1 MGYRD
6 PLGSL
11 RATIEVKLA
20 VLADAKRRLTP
31 IQYALLP
38 QSIRHSM
45 ARLEPRA
52 STDLASLTT
61 FDAVSE
67 LDTALEELLTVYQAA
82 QAGLSHWRT
91 CPGDLGEAPRLSPM
105 PFVFEERGPEA
116 LRNVVGQRAEALG
129 LGSTATRCGD
139 RDVFA
144 ELDHGAFRSHYV
156 ARLASLEQV
165 SRYDCSL
172 RVTLPPHVEPLFVV
186 PESAASRLGQFL
198 RILGDVTVGDPSFD
212 ATFRLR
218 GNPATAALLTDAVRQ
233 SLLRLHAASATAG
246 LQLNATGAT
255 LTWSHSPEECSGNPL
270 DLVLPNA
277 ALDVMLYLR
286 AAVAN
291 A

>member
-52 STDLASLTT
+52 STDLASLATIE
-61 FDAVSE
+61 AISE

-82 QAGLSHWRT
+82 QAGLSHWRM

-105 PFVFEERGPEA
+105 PFVFEEPGPEA
-116 LRNVVGQRAEALG
+116 LRNVVQERAEALG
-129 LGSTATRCGD
+129 LGSRATRCGD

-144 ELDHGAFRSHYV
+144 ELDHGAFRSHFV
-156 ARLASLEQV
+156 VRLANLERV
-165 SRYDCSL
+165 STYECSL
-172 RVTLPPHVEPLFVV
+172 RVTLPPHVEPLLVV
-186 PESAASRLGQFL
+186 AESAASRLGQFL
-198 RILGDVTVGDPSFD
+198 GILADGTVDHPAFD
-212 ATFRLR
+212 AAFRLS
-218 GNPATAALLTDAVRQ
+218 GSLATAALLTDAVRQ
-233 SLLRLHAASATAG
+233 ALLRLHAASATTS
-246 LQLNATGAT
+246 LQLNDAAAT
-255 LTWSHSPEECSGNPL
+255 LAWSHSPEDCSGNPL
-270 DLVLPNA
+270 DLVLPDA
-277 ALDVMLYLR
+277 ALDAIIYLR